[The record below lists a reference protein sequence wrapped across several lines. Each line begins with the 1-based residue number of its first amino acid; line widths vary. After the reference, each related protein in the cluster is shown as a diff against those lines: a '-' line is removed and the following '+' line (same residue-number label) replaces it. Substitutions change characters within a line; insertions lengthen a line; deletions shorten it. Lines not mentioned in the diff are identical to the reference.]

1 MYAELFRLRELPFRL
16 TPDPE
21 FLYLSKAHARA
32 KAYMESTLWFTDG
45 FVVITGEIGCGKTTL
60 IETFLHEMQEDVL
73 VAQINQTQVSAI
85 EFLQTLLAQFGFKP
99 FQMRKAEL
107 LATVRDF
114 LLEQHEQGRRT
125 VLVIDE
131 AQNLSQRVLEE
142 IRLLSGI
149 ETTKEK
155 VLRIVLAGQPELN
168 DKLDAPELEQL
179 AQRIRLR
186 FHLQALSIADTTA
199 YILHRLDVAGSDRR
213 EIFAPAT
220 FDLIYRYTGGVPR
233 LVNTLC
239 DTAMLAASNANRDTV
254 GLEDVQAAINE
265 LQWVEYASRTGT
277 RLMRLR
283 GDGSPAVSHFASPG
297 SVDDLG
303 GDTGTGAAAAD
314 GADATPGAAAARGR
328 ERAGNHDGPAYA
340 RILLAS
346 AGHTI
351 STHLLYAGRLII
363 GRTAAN
369 DLQVD
374 SRFVSR
380 HHCQIVTTPRSCII
394 EDLNSTN
401 GIFVQ
406 GKRVRYHHLNDGD
419 VVTIGQHELLYVDE
433 RSQLP
438 TPSEEHAA
446 TTVLPEHGQ
455 HEHGHEQLGEPHTQL
470 TDTPQ
475 D

>member
-1 MYAELFRLRELPFRL
+1 MYRELFNLQELPFRL
-16 TPDPE
+16 TPDPQ

-32 KAYMESTLWFTDG
+32 KAYMESTVWFTDG

-60 IETFLHEMQEDVL
+60 IETFLHELQDDVL
-73 VAQINQTQVSAI
+73 VAQINQTQVSSI
-85 EFLQTLLAQFGFKP
+85 EFLQTVLVQFGFKP
-99 FQMRKAEL
+99 FHMKKAEL
-107 LATVRDF
+107 LATVKEY
-114 LLEQHEQGRRT
+114 LLDQYEQGRKL

-142 IRLLSGI
+142 VRLLSGI

-155 VLRIVLAGQPELN
+155 VLRIILAGQPELN

-179 AQRIRLR
+179 SQRIRLR
-186 FHLQALSIADTTA
+186 FHLPALSSTDMHA
-199 YILHRLDVAGSDRR
+199 YILHRLEVAGSQGR
-213 EIFAPAT
+213 EIFAPDT

-239 DTAMLAASNANRDTV
+239 DTAMLAAWNGNRDKV
-254 GLEDVQAAINE
+254 SIEDVHAAINE

-277 RLMRLR
+277 RLMQLR
-283 GDGSPAVSHFASPG
+283 ADGSIDPQEERPG
-297 SVDDLG
+297 GTELG
-303 GDTGTGAAAAD
+303 QAF
-314 GADATPGAAAARGR
+314 
-328 ERAGNHDGPAYA
+328 A

-346 AGHTI
+346 GGRTV
-351 STHLLYAGRLII
+351 STHTLHAGRLII

-369 DLQVD
+369 DLQID

-380 HHCQIVTTPRSCII
+380 HHCQIVTTPVSCVI

-419 VVTIGQHELLYVDE
+419 VVTLGQHELLYVDE
-433 RSQLP
+433 RSQNRP
-438 TPSEEHAA
+438 AEEHGS
-446 TTVLPEHGQ
+446 TTVLSD
-455 HEHGHEQLGEPHTQL
+455 HTVE
-470 TDTPQ
+470 TPS
-475 D
+475 